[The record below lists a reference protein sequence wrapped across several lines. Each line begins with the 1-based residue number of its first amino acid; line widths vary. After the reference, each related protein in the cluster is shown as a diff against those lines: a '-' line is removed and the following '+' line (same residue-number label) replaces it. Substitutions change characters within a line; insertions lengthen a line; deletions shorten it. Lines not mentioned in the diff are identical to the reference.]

1 MPFMRRKLLLLLLA
15 LAWPAHAAG
24 PTGSHRVESLV
35 LLKEGNI
42 RACGVR
48 AKVSNDQAAR
58 TFELLVRRS
67 GSDTLLEL
75 RADCGANATRP
86 ILQTRTNSTADLLTG
101 EASRSRGFLVLS
113 APATSDK
120 VAMLIQEF
128 MIGGGTLSCAK
139 PATESYTLSGP
150 LPNQTRAGYLNC
162 AGDLF
167 RPEEER

>member
-1 MPFMRRKLLLLLLA
+1 MPFTRQKLLLLLLA
-15 LAWPAHAAG
+15 LTWPAHAASPIG
-24 PTGSHRVESLV
+24 PHRVEPVV

-48 AKVSNDQAAR
+48 VKVSNYQAAR

-75 RADCGANATRP
+75 RADCGANAAQP
-86 ILQTRTNSTADLLTG
+86 VIQTRTISTADLLTG
-101 EASRSRGFLVLS
+101 ESSRSAGFVVLR

-120 VAMLIQEF
+120 VARLIQEF
-128 MIGGGTLSCAK
+128 MIGGGTLSCGK
-139 PATESYTLSGP
+139 PAGENYTLGGP